1 VAVRQARLAIAAVF
15 AIHGAVAGTFA
26 TRIPWIKDHLH
37 LSAGQLGLAL
47 VMPGLGAL
55 VTLPFGG
62 RIDHHLGSRRATS
75 VLLPLWCAWLILP
88 SLAPNLPLLCVA
100 CFGLGATS
108 VLCDVPMNAQGV
120 AVEARLGR
128 SIMSRLHGLWS
139 CGGLLASAV
148 GALAAHAA
156 VDARVH
162 FALASAALLAA
173 GLVACRW
180 LLDTPPDEEAEPPP
194 AWALP
199 ERAVLVIGLAA
210 FCAIFVEAAS
220 SDWAAV
226 YLRDVT
232 GAAAGT
238 AIIGYTG
245 YALAMTVGR
254 LAGDSVVGALG
265 PVRTVR
271 TGGLLAI
278 AGSVLLVAGG
288 SVATGIAGFT
298 LLGLGVAVAVPLAFA
313 AAGHRSTQPSRAI
326 AGVATIA
333 YGAGLVAPGVIGGVA
348 QLTSLQGSFV
358 IVGLLALLIVVA
370 APAMR

>member
-1 VAVRQARLAIAAVF
+1 MRQARLAIAGVF

-55 VTLPFGG
+55 LTLPFGG

-88 SLAPNLPLLCVA
+88 TLAPNLALLCAA

-120 AVEARLGR
+120 AVEARLGH
-128 SIMSRLHGLWS
+128 SIMSGLHGLWS
-139 CGGLLASAV
+139 CGGLVASAV

-156 VDARVH
+156 IDGRVH
-162 FALASAALLAA
+162 FAVASVVLLVA
-173 GLVACRW
+173 GLVVCHW
-180 LLDTPPDEEAEPPP
+180 LLDSPPDEEAEPPP

-254 LAGDSVVGALG
+254 LAGDSRGGRDRRRCARCGRAASWPSPGACCWS
-265 PVRTVR
+265 PEARWSP
-271 TGGLLAI
+271 
-278 AGSVLLVAGG
+278 GSSASPCSGWA
-288 SVATGIAGFT
+288 SPWPCRWRSPPPAT
-298 LLGLGVAVAVPLAFA
+298 A
-313 AAGHRSTQPSRAI
+313 APSRA
-326 AGVATIA
+326 GR
-333 YGAGLVAPGVIGGVA
+333 
-348 QLTSLQGSFV
+348 S
-358 IVGLLALLIVVA
+358 
-370 APAMR
+370 PAWPRSPTARDWSRRA